1 MLTFLFYTN
10 QRCINLKHPLV
21 ASLVNDSSKTL
32 CLVMGVVRL
41 KEEGSIS
48 GKTDIKGSE
57 EVKAVAV
64 SGYL

>member
-1 MLTFLFYTN
+1 
-10 QRCINLKHPLV
+10 
-21 ASLVNDSSKTL
+21 
-32 CLVMGVVRL
+32 MGVVRL
-41 KEEGSIS
+41 KEEASIS

>member
-1 MLTFLFYTN
+1 
-10 QRCINLKHPLV
+10 
-21 ASLVNDSSKTL
+21 
-32 CLVMGVVRL
+32 MGVVRL